1 MAASA
6 DSGPVVPPPPA
17 PEPEVTVEP
26 PPVADVASVTDAD
39 PHGLG
44 VALGKLMGG
53 SRRTAKAAA
62 LSVASEFEADEVVE
76 IAVAGRFRACDAVAL
91 LTNRRVILAND
102 RAWDP
107 EIVIIDDVAGLG
119 VEGWAERRSATL
131 RLTDGDDVHVFDRIN
146 DTAVAESLAHA
157 IRSR

>member
-1 MAASA
+1 M
-6 DSGPVVPPPPA
+6 
-17 PEPEVTVEP
+17 EP
-26 PPVADVASVTDAD
+26 PPTADAASTTDAD

-62 LSVASEFEADEVVE
+62 LSVASEFEVGEIVE
-76 IAVAGRFRACDAVAL
+76 IAVAGRFRACDAVAM

-107 EIVIIDDVAGLG
+107 EIVLIDDVSALV

-131 RLTDGDDVHVFDRIN
+131 RLIDGDNEHVFDRIN
-146 DTAVAESLAHA
+146 DTDVAESLARA
-157 IRSR
+157 IRAR